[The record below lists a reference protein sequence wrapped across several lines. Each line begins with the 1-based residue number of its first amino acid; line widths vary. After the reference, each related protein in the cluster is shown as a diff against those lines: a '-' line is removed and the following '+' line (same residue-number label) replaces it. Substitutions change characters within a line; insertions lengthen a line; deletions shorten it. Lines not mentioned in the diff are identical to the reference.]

1 MRSKIDVPIRLA
13 SERKAMLPSW
23 LDGRAASEFGEQI
36 ANDIRR
42 LMPLEKDGKPQ
53 KNPAKR
59 LQKLARIVER
69 VTVESAHHRF
79 NFYQKAKFANALRW
93 SLKDSGYAPDFIQ
106 EIVALI
112 LARM

>member
-1 MRSKIDVPIRLA
+1 
-13 SERKAMLPSW
+13 MLPRW
-23 LDGRAASEFGEQI
+23 LDGRTATEFGKEI
-36 ANDIRR
+36 ANDIRN
-42 LMPLEKDGKPQ
+42 LMPLEKGAKAQ

-69 VTVESAHHRF
+69 TSARSAQHRF

-93 SLKDSGYAPDFIQ
+93 SLKDSGYTPDFI
-106 EIVALI
+106 EEVVALI

>member
-1 MRSKIDVPIRLA
+1 
-13 SERKAMLPSW
+13 MLPSW
-23 LDGRAASEFGEQI
+23 LDGRAAKEFGTQI
-36 ANDIRR
+36 ANEIRR
-42 LMPLEKDGKPQ
+42 LLPLEKGAKAQ
-53 KNPAKR
+53 RSPAKR
-59 LQKLARIVER
+59 MQRLARIVER
-69 VTVESAHHRF
+69 VSGQSAKHRF

>member
-1 MRSKIDVPIRLA
+1 
-13 SERKAMLPSW
+13 MLPGW
-23 LDGRAASEFGEQI
+23 LDGRTATAFGNEI
-36 ANDIRR
+36 ANDIR
-42 LMPLEKDGKPQ
+42 LLLPVEHGAKAP

-69 VTVESAHHRF
+69 TSAQSAQHRF

-93 SLKDSGYAPDFIQ
+93 SLKDDGYAPDFI
-106 EIVALI
+106 EEVVALI

>member
-1 MRSKIDVPIRLA
+1 
-13 SERKAMLPSW
+13 
-23 LDGRAASEFGEQI
+23 
-36 ANDIRR
+36 
-42 LMPLEKDGKPQ
+42 MPLEKGTKAP

-69 VTVESAHHRF
+69 TSSQSAQQRF

-93 SLKDSGYAPDFIQ
+93 SLKDGGYTPDFI
-106 EIVALI
+106 EEVVTLI

>member
-1 MRSKIDVPIRLA
+1 
-13 SERKAMLPSW
+13 MLPSW
-23 LDGRAASEFGEQI
+23 LDGRTASEFGKQI
-36 ANDIRR
+36 ATDIQR
-42 LMPLEKDGKPQ
+42 LMPVDKGAKVQKD
-53 KNPAKR
+53 PAKR

-69 VTVESAHHRF
+69 VSGQSAKQHF
-79 NFYQKAKFANALRW
+79 NFYQKAKFANALKW

>member
-1 MRSKIDVPIRLA
+1 
-13 SERKAMLPSW
+13 MLPSW
-23 LDGRAASEFGEQI
+23 LDGRSATKLGNEIAA
-36 ANDIRR
+36 DIRH
-42 LMPLEKDGKPQ
+42 LIPLGREAKVQ

-69 VTVESAHHRF
+69 TSALSAQHRF

-93 SLKDSGYAPDFIQ
+93 SLKDAGYAPDFI
-106 EIVALI
+106 EEVVALI

>member
-1 MRSKIDVPIRLA
+1 
-13 SERKAMLPSW
+13 MLPGW
-23 LDGRAASEFGEQI
+23 LDGRPATEFGNEI
-36 ANDIRR
+36 ANDIRN
-42 LMPLEKDGKPQ
+42 LLPLEKGAKVQ

-69 VTVESAHHRF
+69 TSARSAESRF

-93 SLKDSGYAPDFIQ
+93 SLKDNGYTKDFI
-106 EIVALI
+106 EEVVTLI

>member
-1 MRSKIDVPIRLA
+1 
-13 SERKAMLPSW
+13 MLPSW
-23 LDGRAASEFGEQI
+23 LDGRTATEFGKQI
-36 ANDIRR
+36 ANDIRD
-42 LMPLEKDGKPQ
+42 LMPIGKGAKIQ

-69 VTVESAHHRF
+69 VSGQSAQHRF

-93 SLKDSGYAPDFIQ
+93 ALKDNGYAPDFI
-106 EIVALI
+106 EEVVTLI